1 MAQENSGRD
10 VKSPDVNQR
19 IRGSSQDA
27 FTWWKERT
35 FIRKEDTFWVITY
48 KVLLQILGVIALV
61 IASPM
66 LLLALL
72 TAFLVAL

>member
-1 MAQENSGRD
+1 MAQENSSQD
-10 VKSPDVNQR
+10 HQSSSVNQR
-19 IRGSSQDA
+19 LKGTSQDA
-27 FTWWKERT
+27 FAWWKERT
-35 FIRKEDTFWVITY
+35 FIRKEDGFWVVVY